1 MHHTHIDRYAGL
13 ESPIHALDSRAKLI
27 TTLAFVILVVLT
39 PNGWFFSF
47 GLYALLA
54 GTAIIAS
61 RVPPGYILKRSL
73 TIMPFALAVSVFIP
87 FITPGAA
94 LWAFHAGPLSG
105 QVTGEG
111 LVRFF
116 SLSLKAL
123 LSFFATIT
131 LVATTPFGELMK
143 AAGALGLP
151 AKMVVVLSFMY
162 RYLFII
168 IDEASHMVLARD
180 LRGAGGKSLLLASG
194 GIVGALLVR
203 SFEHSE
209 KLYYAMLLRGYTGR
223 PVTLHPSHLNARD
236 IVLTSLFFT
245 CALAGLFLGKLFH
258 A

>member
-13 ESPIHALDSRAKLI
+13 ESPIHALDSRVKLI
-27 TTLAFVILVVLT
+27 AALAFVILVVLT
-39 PNGWFFSF
+39 PDGWFLSF
-47 GLYALLA
+47 AIYSLLVGA
-54 GTAIIAS
+54 AILAS
-61 RVPPGYILKRSL
+61 RVPPVYILKRSL

-87 FITPGAA
+87 FVTPGAA
-94 LWAFHAGPLSG
+94 LWTFHAGPLSG

-123 LSFFATIT
+123 LSFFATIS
-131 LVATTPFGELMK
+131 LAATTPFGELMK

-168 IDEASHMVLARD
+168 IDEAAHMILARD

-203 SFEHSE
+203 SFEHAE
-209 KLYYAMLLRGYTGR
+209 KLYYAMLLRGYTGK
-223 PVTLHPSHLNARD
+223 PVTLHPSHLHARD
-236 IVLTSLFFT
+236 IALTGVFLT
-245 CALAGLFLGKLFH
+245 CTLAGLILGKLLH